1 MLIILVLGI
10 PGLWALAFFFRR
22 RYLRKRDKEFEMRPP
37 VALGPHQMQ
46 GMTGGY
52 AYGDGVGNGAGAD
65 VGGHKKEARA
75 TQQPVAAPANVPQGK
90 RESKGWLRKAQK

>member
-1 MLIILVLGI
+1 MLIILALGI
-10 PGLWALAFFFRR
+10 PGLWAIAFIFRR

-52 AYGDGVGNGAGAD
+52 TSGDGVGNRAGAD
-65 VGGHKKEARA
+65 VGGHQKEAKA
-75 TQQPVAAPANVPQGK
+75 TQQPVAAPANASQGK
-90 RESKGWLRKAQK
+90 GESKGWLRKAQK